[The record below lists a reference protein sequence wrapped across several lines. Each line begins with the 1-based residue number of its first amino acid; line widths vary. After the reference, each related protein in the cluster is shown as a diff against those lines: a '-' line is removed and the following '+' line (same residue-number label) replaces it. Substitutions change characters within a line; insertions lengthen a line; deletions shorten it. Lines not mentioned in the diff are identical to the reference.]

1 MSAACAGHGLLCWS
15 TIHKQSF
22 TVVLWLCNLLF
33 NMDPLQSALRSK
45 CLLML
50 VSFGLQQVL
59 LSVSCVLVA
68 PKRKLAGRL
77 EVMRSS
83 IHFYGEFVVEG
94 TGGQSVFSSSGGLN
108 YPEVTSIEKSSSKS
122 KGNSRRE
129 EVADMEKVNV
139 MERLEPMHHS
149 AMHGGP
155 WKDIKRHSRWDL
167 CQVSTC
173 VSQSLLCLG
182 FGVNLKP

>member
-1 MSAACAGHGLLCWS
+1 
-15 TIHKQSF
+15 
-22 TVVLWLCNLLF
+22 
-33 NMDPLQSALRSK
+33 
-45 CLLML
+45 ML
-50 VSFGLQQVL
+50 VSFGWQQVL

-83 IHFYGEFVVEG
+83 IHFHGEFVVEG

-149 AMHGGP
+149 AMRGGP
-155 WKDIKRHSRWDL
+155 WKDIKRHGRWDL
-167 CQVSTC
+167 SQVSTC
-173 VSQSLLCLG
+173 VSQSLLGLG
-182 FGVNLKP
+182 FRVNLKP